1 MRIAFLVVKNIA
13 RGGGIEKYTLE
24 LGSRLVKRGHE
35 VTVYSMRH
43 YGEVPDSYLGMRIIS
58 VPSLT
63 LPCMQKLSCSAIAA
77 IKSSLGKAF
86 DIMHF
91 HSIAAGSFAWISR
104 LRGQRC
110 VLQMHGIE
118 WQRSRWGTFGSW
130 TLKFLER
137 LSLLQ
142 ADLCTAV
149 SKTQCDYYA
158 NHLGINTHYVPP
170 GASVKPKTKVNEIL
184 ELGLQ
189 HNRYIFFASRLVRDK
204 GAHYLIGAFKRLKT
218 DMKLVIAGDVQ
229 GGAGY
234 KSELMDL
241 AGEDPRI
248 LFPGFVGG
256 RLLEELFSNAYL
268 YVQPSEIEGLA
279 IALLEAMSYGNCCLV
294 SDIPENLEAIADTG
308 FHFTNKNVDSL
319 AERLNWLLEHRQ
331 EVASAGISAKEHVK
345 QHYSWELVTDQIE
358 KLYLSALHNQ

>member
-43 YGEVPDSYLGMRIIS
+43 YGKIVSKYMGMNIVPVFSIKKA
-58 VPSLT
+58 SL
-63 LPCMQKLSCSAIAA
+63 QKLSASISAAWRVLL
-77 IKSSLGKAF
+77 SGGF
-86 DIMHF
+86 DIVHL
-91 HSIAAGSFAWISR
+91 HSVAAGAFGILPR
-104 LRGQRC
+104 LRGSKT

-118 WQRSRWGTFGSW
+118 WQRTRWGTFGSW

-170 GASVKPKTKVNEIL
+170 GASVKPKTKANEIL

-189 HNRYIFFASRLVRDK
+189 PNHYIFFASRIVRDK
-204 GAHYLIGAFKRLKT
+204 GAHCLIPALKHLKT
-218 DMKLVIAGDVQ
+218 DMKLVIAGDAQ
-229 GGAGY
+229 GEEDY
-234 KSELMDL
+234 KRELIDL
-241 AGEDPRI
+241 ANNDSRI
-248 LFPGFVGG
+248 LFPGFVEG
-256 RLLEELFSNAYL
+256 RLLEELFSNAYF
-268 YVQPSEIEGLA
+268 YVQPSLIEGLS
-279 IALLEAMSYGNCCLV
+279 IALLEAMSCGNCCLV

-308 FHFTNKNVDSL
+308 FHFVNKNVDSL
-319 AERLNWLLEHRQ
+319 AELLNWLLDHPQ
-331 EVASAGISAKEHVK
+331 EVAIAGIRAKERVRR
-345 QHYSWELVTDQIE
+345 HYSWDLVTAKME
-358 KLYLSALHNQ
+358 RLYESVLSS